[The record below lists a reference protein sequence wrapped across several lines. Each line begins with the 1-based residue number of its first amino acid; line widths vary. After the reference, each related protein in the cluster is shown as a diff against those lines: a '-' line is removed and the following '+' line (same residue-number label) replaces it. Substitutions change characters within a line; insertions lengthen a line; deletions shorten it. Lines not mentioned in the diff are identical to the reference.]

1 MKYCS
6 LPKSTTWLKEV
17 GGCSSFLSQPLLTGI
32 GSFDCHHQMTLCM
45 HGYQLVPSNGYLEGN
60 A

>member
-1 MKYCS
+1 MKFCS
-6 LPKSTTWLKEV
+6 LLKSETWLKDV
-17 GGCSSFLSQPLLTGI
+17 GGCRSFVSKPLLTGI